1 MFQLRIFV
9 LIIFN
14 NLTYVGYL
22 LNISFQL
29 LSVSLLP
36 LITHFLHLSFKG
48 LQFFLQYSDG
58 LFMLPIFSLCL
69 TSLDLKP
76 LHLGSI
82 LPFPP
87 LLSFQIIAHF
97 CFMPFNFF
105 VSFDEVSFLLGDN
118 AFKSDNLIQHF
129 FPLKN
134 KLTLTFSHLRQLLK
148 GFPIDFLDPL
158 HILLIFFDLSLCF
171 ELFPPEIIS
180 LSLHLSSSSFILLV

>member
-1 MFQLRIFV
+1 M
-9 LIIFN
+9 LIIFH
-14 NLTYVGYL
+14 NLTYVCYL
-22 LNISFQL
+22 LDISFQL

-36 LITHFLHLSFKG
+36 LITHFLHLFFKG

-58 LFMLPIFSLCL
+58 LFVLSIFSLCL
-69 TSLDLKP
+69 ASLDLQP
-76 LHLGSI
+76 LHLSSI
-82 LPFPP
+82 LSFPP

-97 CFMPFNFF
+97 CFVPFYFF
-105 VSFDEVSFLLGDN
+105 VGFDEVSFLLGDN

-134 KLTLTFSHLRQLLK
+134 KLTLTFSHLCQLLK

-180 LSLHLSSSSFILLV
+180 LPLHLSSSSLVLLV